1 MLTSRDAAELVP
13 RQPSRKL
20 TVRLVWL
27 KCVYSTK
34 YRLMYSPLY
43 PRATVLHDVPEDR
56 PAADLD
62 HRLGADLRLLG

>member
-43 PRATVLHDVPEDR
+43 PRATTKSRSP
-56 PAADLD
+56 
-62 HRLGADLRLLG
+62 